1 MATVKLSELNEF
13 ISCPVCQGYLIDATT
28 VNECLHTFCKS
39 CIVKHIKNNHNACP
53 KCNTII
59 HERRPLDYIILDRNK
74 QDIVYKLVPQLY
86 IAELNKRL
94 ASQEMHDIDPT
105 TEKVL
110 KKKYIHVTLTS
121 FRRDHPTNELPLDA
135 QQSTTTTT
143 IGDATTKPNCGA
155 AVTTI
160 HPDAIYLKCPLTV
173 RIYHIRKLL
182 AMKFQLGENDRVS
195 LIYKGDIVSDNDQVS
210 NLAQTLIFCIHYE
223 ISRICTRDE
232 LLGIQNP

>member
-1 MATVKLSELNEF
+1 MGSATIKLSDLNEF

-28 VNECLHTFCKS
+28 INECLHTFCKS
-39 CIVKHIKNNHNACP
+39 CIVKHIKNDHNACP

-74 QDIVYKLVPQLY
+74 QDVVYKLVPQLY

-94 ASQEMHDIDPT
+94 AAREMHDIDPL

-110 KKKYIHVTLTS
+110 KNNYIHVTLLS
-121 FRRDHPTNELPLDA
+121 FRRDINELPLDA
-135 QQSTTTTT
+135 QSTTTS
-143 IGDATTKPNCGA
+143 AKPTSS
-155 AVTTI
+155 AVAPI
-160 HPDAIYLKCPLTV
+160 SKAIYLKCPLTV

-195 LIYKGDIVSDNDQVS
+195 LIYNGDIVSDDDQVS
-210 NLAQTLIFCIHYE
+210 NLAQSLTFCIQYE
-223 ISRICTRDE
+223 ISRICTKDE
-232 LLGIQNP
+232 LLGIQSH